1 MKKLIAYIRVS
12 TQKQGASGLGAEA
25 QHSEILR
32 NVREG
37 ETLEQVFTEEESGK
51 STARPE
57 LEKALHRARVTG
69 STLVVA
75 KVDRLAR
82 NQAFLS
88 QILESGVQVRFLDI
102 PQVDG
107 PQGTFILQQFAAVAQ
122 LEAGLISQRTKA
134 ALAAAKLRGVKLGNP
149 KKNGV
154 ISNDARSKSI
164 QVRQARAAAVA
175 EDLKS
180 VIEDLR
186 GQGITSLRK
195 IADSLNTQGIRT
207 PSGRGSWSKTSVVN
221 VLKRAA

>member
-25 QHSEILR
+25 QSAEILR
-32 NVREG
+32 NIRED
-37 ETLEQVFTEEESGK
+37 ETLEQVFTEVESGK

-88 QILESGVQVRFLDI
+88 QILESGVEVRFLDI

-149 KKNGV
+149 RKNGV
-154 ISNDARSKSI
+154 LSDDARSKSI

-186 GQGITSLRK
+186 GQGITSLRR
-195 IADSLNTQGIRT
+195 IADALNTQGIRT